1 MSDGSDS
8 PETGWRKLG
17 RCSACVFFLVDYG
30 EEPDFHGHCKI
41 HPRSG
46 SRAANDFACPEY
58 KPLAGFDDLTRSTRA
73 TLLVATPG
81 TSRPRA
87 DFDRPRRTRGPNVPP
102 RSGGAR
108 FGSSS
113 SIDRPAVERATVL
126 PAHAIQSLLEGDDS
140 MEPDRLR
147 DTIIEVIENFL
158 SIEDVPLGDRWHG
171 GTITLQPANP
181 DQRATELPIEAFFHK
196 VVMVRDRLR
205 VLEAKIN
212 AHELLTD
219 TDKVEFQQY
228 ISRCYGSLTTFNVLF
243 KDRGD
248 GFSSKS

>member
-1 MSDGSDS
+1 MSDASES
-8 PETGWRKLG
+8 PEPNWRKLG
-17 RCSACVFFLVDYG
+17 RCSACAFFMVDYG

-81 TSRPRA
+81 TTRHSA
-87 DFDRPRRTRGPNVPP
+87 DFDRPRRTRGPGVPS
-102 RSGGAR
+102 RSSGMRRDGGESAAR
-108 FGSSS
+108 FQ
-113 SIDRPAVERATVL
+113 VERASVL
-126 PAHAIQSLLEGDDS
+126 PPQAIQGLLEGDDS
-140 MEPDRLR
+140 MEPERLR

-171 GTITLQPANP
+171 GTMTLQPANP
-181 DQRATELPIEAFFHK
+181 DQRATEIPIEAFFHK
-196 VVMVRDRLR
+196 IIMLRDRLR
-205 VLEAKIN
+205 VLEAKLN
-212 AHELLTD
+212 AHEGLTD
-219 TDKVEFQQY
+219 AEKVDLQQY
-228 ISRCYGSLTTFNVLF
+228 VSRCYGSLTTFNVLF

-248 GFSSKS
+248 GFSSKT